1 MATLPVAL
9 PFGPHQRVH
18 ASTRVR
24 RVAYPDAA

>member
-9 PFGPHQRVH
+9 LFGPHQRVH
-18 ASTRVR
+18 ASTRVH